1 MIPGPALGRRPAALL
16 MAISPTK
23 VIYHAPGHP
32 TNQEKAGRGGRQP
45 RRLRQGWS
53 HPELTALAIV
63 ASAIAGFAIYGVTT
77 GAPSTVGY
85 LGSVLAVTAVV
96 VRLRHA
102 PVSPALALSLGL
114 LAVAHL
120 AGGLVRVGD
129 GVLYNAQF
137 GSEVF
142 RYDHLVH
149 SSAVFV
155 GTLVVYALFARQ
167 DRVALRRG
175 PASVA
180 LWVLAGLGLGAQRDR
195 RVPRHHPAGRKPG
208 RRLHQHRVGSR
219 LQRRGH
225 HRRRR
230 VLEPEHGALE

>member
-1 MIPGPALGRRPAALL
+1 
-16 MAISPTK
+16 MAMSPTK
-23 VIYHAPGHP
+23 VIDHAPGHP

-45 RRLRQGWS
+45 RRLRQGLS
-53 HPELTALAIV
+53 RSELAALGIV
-63 ASAIAGFAIYGVTT
+63 ASAVAGFAIYGVTT

-85 LGSVLAVTAVV
+85 LCSVMVVTAVV
-96 VRLRHA
+96 VRLRSA
-102 PVSPALALSLGL
+102 PVPPALALALGF

-137 GSEVF
+137 ASEVF

-155 GTLVVYALFARQ
+155 GTLVVYALFARR
-167 DRVALRRG
+167 DGVALRRG

-180 LWVLAGLGLGAQRDR
+180 LWVLASLGLGAVNETVEFLATILQDGSQ
-195 RVPRHHPAGRKPG
+195 VGGYTNTGWDLVSNVVGTVAAGVFLSRK
-208 RRLHQHRVGSR
+208 
-219 LQRRGH
+219 
-225 HRRRR
+225 
-230 VLEPEHGALE
+230 LER

>member
-1 MIPGPALGRRPAALL
+1 
-16 MAISPTK
+16 MAMSPTK

-180 LWVLAGLGLGAQRDR
+180 LWVLAGLGLGAVNETVEFLATILQDGSQ
-195 RVPRHHPAGRKPG
+195 VGGYTNTGWDLVSNVVGTIAAGVF
-208 RRLHQHRVGSR
+208 LSR
-219 LQRRGH
+219 NTER
-225 HRRRR
+225 
-230 VLEPEHGALE
+230 